1 MEKWI
6 DEAFARAC
14 EKLEKGAKRA
24 AEQGIIPYMGQ
35 KDGYAPA
42 PFDGNSWWTGGF
54 WPGMMWQMYVA
65 TGKDVFKAEAL
76 RVEKLLTAEL
86 RSFMLLNHD
95 VGFMYLLSTGA
106 HDRILKDAQAH
117 ADTLHAATLLAG
129 RFNPVGFIRAWPGED
144 RAGYAIIDCMMN
156 LNILYWAGKQ
166 TGDPRFEAIARIHAD
181 TTIREFIREDG
192 SSNHIVIF
200 DPATGKALDK
210 PGGQG
215 YAPGSSWSRGQ
226 AWALYG
232 FTLSGINTGDS
243 KYIDVARKCAKY
255 FIANIREDG
264 LTDCDFRQPKD
275 EERIDNIAGACA
287 ACGLLELAKVVG
299 GEEGETYRAAAM
311 RLLTALNTLCADWTD
326 NNMGILQKC
335 TASYH
340 NDGAGRH
347 VNILY
352 GDYFFVEA
360 LCKLRGTDAGLWM
373 AGK

>member
-1 MEKWI
+1 MEKWV

-65 TGKDVFKAEAL
+65 TGKDVFKDEAL

-106 HDRILKDAQAH
+106 HDRILHDEQAH

-166 TGDPRFEAIARIHAD
+166 TGIL
-181 TTIREFIREDG
+181 G
-192 SSNHIVIF
+192 SKPL
-200 DPATGKALDK
+200 PAFMRT
-210 PGGQG
+210 P
-215 YAPGSSWSRGQ
+215 PFGS
-226 AWALYG
+226 
-232 FTLSGINTGDS
+232 LSGRMAAATIS
-243 KYIDVARKCAKY
+243 LSLI
-255 FIANIREDG
+255 
-264 LTDCDFRQPKD
+264 RQPGKHWISPAD
-275 EERIDNIAGACA
+275 RAMRRVPAGAVDRRGHC
-287 ACGLLELAKVVG
+287 
-299 GEEGETYRAAAM
+299 
-311 RLLTALNTLCADWTD
+311 TD
-326 NNMGILQKC
+326 LP
-335 TASYH
+335 
-340 NDGAGRH
+340 
-347 VNILY
+347 
-352 GDYFFVEA
+352 
-360 LCKLRGTDAGLWM
+360 
-373 AGK
+373 